1 MVWRQA
7 TAAREALREEHL
19 LTQPLDR
26 PRAARLLP
34 ETPDAT
40 DDALTELA
48 TSVIT
53 LEAEDEYRTAV

>member
-1 MVWRQA
+1 M
-7 TAAREALREEHL
+7 